1 MGAKGRGGQRQPTAQ
16 GRKRAKGEGATPTV
30 LAPRL
35 VGGGASSLRK
45 AGGNRGGRGRQPIAS
60 GRRGAEAGRV
70 GRSGLSTHEGMPTLC
85 QRGQPGG
92 RTL

>member
-1 MGAKGRGGQRQPTAQ
+1 MGAKGGGGQRQPTAQ

-45 AGGNRGGRGRQPIAS
+45 AGGNRGGSGAPANRQWQKGSRGRK
-60 GRRGAEAGRV
+60 GRPLWFIDA
-70 GRSGLSTHEGMPTLC
+70 
-85 QRGQPGG
+85 
-92 RTL
+92 